1 MSGTEERDRTA
12 SSAPDVPV
20 ARTESKFRAVARDLG
35 MGIRFALAGG
45 REGWIRA
52 TLTGVGVGLGVAL
65 LLLCAA
71 LPGVLTERDR
81 REEARLDWPFSSEVV
96 PKSDDTL
103 IIARTD
109 TEFRDEHIRGRLTE
123 PEGPKAPVPPG
134 LSEFPAAGEMVVS
147 PALKDLLASD
157 GAGLLRERLPYD
169 VTGTIG
175 EQGLIGS
182 QELAYYA
189 GAKGLADGIDGIDG
203 SRAVRLDRFGTPDEY
218 TSEEETD
225 PVLMLLILVVFVVLL
240 TPVAVFIATAVRF
253 GGERRDRRLAAL
265 RLVGSDAAATRR
277 IAGGEALAGAL
288 LGLVLGTGFFLI
300 GRQVAAS
307 VEVFDVSVFP
317 SFLNPSPLLA
327 LVVAVAVPA
336 AAVLVTVLALRGV
349 VIEPLGVVRTVRPP
363 RRRLW
368 WRLLPPLAGIV
379 MLYPMVGQ
387 GRENG
392 DFNGYLVVGGVLLL
406 LIGITALLPWFVET
420 VVSRLGKGSL
430 SWQLAVRRLQ
440 LSSGAAAR
448 MVNGIAVAV
457 AGAIALQM
465 LFAGVEGDYTEDTG
479 FDVSLAQAQVELP
492 EGQELAPA
500 AEKLAATTGV
510 SKVYALSHG
519 YLADKP
525 WQQEPE
531 NTAALTVADCAT
543 LRTVAKLPSCRDG
556 DVFAVS
562 GAKYDTSTPALS
574 RPGRDLYLE
583 VPDPSAPS
591 GYGEDITW
599 TVPAGFK
606 EARSIPD
613 PVDNERGGFLLTPG
627 AVTAGMTDTLSGQL
641 YLEIDDSVPYAME
654 HVRNAAAAI
663 DPLTDPI
670 RWTATERSETYDS
683 IRTGL
688 FVGAACV
695 LMLIGAS
702 LLVSQ
707 LEQLRE
713 RRKLLSALVA
723 FGTRRRTLSLSVLW
737 QTALPI
743 GLGLLLASV
752 VGVALGAVLL
762 QMTSTPVRVDWT
774 SLLQM
779 TGFGAGVVVVVTL
792 LSLPPLLR
800 MMRPD
805 GLRTE

>member
-1 MSGTEERDRTA
+1 
-12 SSAPDVPV
+12 
-20 ARTESKFRAVARDLG
+20 

-52 TLTGVGVGLGVAL
+52 LLTGVGVGLGVAL

-81 REEARLDWPFSSEVV
+81 REEARLDWPFSAEVV
-96 PKSDDTL
+96 PKADDTL
-103 IIARTD
+103 VVARTD

-123 PEGPKAPVPPG
+123 PEGPKAPLPPG
-134 LSEFPAAGEMVVS
+134 VSEFPAAGEMLVS

-157 GAGLLRERLPYD
+157 GTGLLRERLPYD
-169 VTGTIG
+169 IVGTIG
-175 EQGLIGS
+175 EPGLVGS

-189 GAKGLADGIDGIDG
+189 GAKGLADKIND
-203 SRAVRLDRFGTPDEY
+203 SRAVRLDGFGTPEGY
-218 TSEEETD
+218 ASEEETD
-225 PVLMLLILVVFVVLL
+225 PVIMLLILVVFVVLL

-265 RLVGSDAAATRR
+265 RLVGSDAASTRR

-300 GRQVAAS
+300 GRQLAAS
-307 VEVFDVSVFP
+307 VEIFGISVFP
-317 SFLNPSPLLA
+317 SYLNPSPLLA
-327 LVVAVAVPA
+327 LLVATAVPA
-336 AAVLVTVLALRGV
+336 AAVLVTLLALRGV

-368 WRLLPPLAGIV
+368 WRLLLPLAGV
-379 MLYPMVGQ
+379 AMLYPMVGQ

-392 DFNGYLVVGGVLLL
+392 EFNEYLVAGGVLSL
-406 LIGITALLPWFVET
+406 LIGITALLPWIVET

-465 LFAGVEGDYTEDTG
+465 LFAGVEGDYTKDTG
-479 FDVSLAQAQVELP
+479 FDVSLAQAQVKLP
-492 EGQELAPA
+492 EGRELAPA
-500 AEKLAATTGV
+500 AERLADTKGV

-519 YLADKP
+519 YLADRS

-531 NTAALTVADCAT
+531 STAALTVADCAT

-562 GAKYDTSTPALS
+562 GAEYDTGTPTLNK
-574 RPGRDLYLE
+574 PGRELHLE

-591 GYGEDITW
+591 GYGEGATW
-599 TVPAGFK
+599 TVPA
-606 EARSIPD
+606 EVRQARSIPD
-613 PVDNERGGFLLTPG
+613 PVDDERGGFLLTPG
-627 AVTAGMTDTLSGQL
+627 AVTAEMTDGLFGEL
-641 YLEIDDSVPYAME
+641 YLEVDDSVPYAME
-654 HVRNAAAAI
+654 HVRNTAAAI
-663 DPLTDPI
+663 HPLTDAI
-670 RWTATERSETYDS
+670 RWNATERSGTYDS

-723 FGTRRRTLSLSVLW
+723 FGTRKRTLSLSVLW
-737 QTALPI
+737 QTAVPI
-743 GLGLLLASV
+743 GLGLALASA
-752 VGVALGAVLL
+752 VGVTLGAVLL
-762 QMTSTPVRVDWT
+762 RMTSTPVRVDWPG
-774 SLLQM
+774 LLQM
-779 TGFGAGVVVVVTL
+779 TGVGAAVVLAVTL